1 MSASPANTICS
12 QALKEAFE
20 VVCNKDVAGCTSA
33 ELFASYC
40 DSILRKGGIEKL
52 SDEAIEENLDK
63 ACLLQ
68 NCLNIRVYTLIL
80 FEH

>member
-1 MSASPANTICS
+1 MSASPANTNCS

-20 VVCNKDVAGCTSA
+20 VVCSKNVAGCTSA

-40 DSILRKGGIEKL
+40 DSILRKGGIERL

-68 NCLNIRVYTLIL
+68 NCLNTRVYTLIL

>member
-1 MSASPANTICS
+1 MSTSPANAICS

-20 VVCNKDVAGCTSA
+20 VVVNKDVAGCTSA

-63 ACLLQ
+63 AWLLQ
-68 NCLNIRVYTLIL
+68 NYLNTTVYMLI
-80 FEH
+80 FSYF